1 MTKVFCECCGQQIRA
16 VRNPAAKAPRFKG
29 YDDYAAASVAAKNA
43 AAAELGLHWHL
54 VPGASVLATLPA
66 AWVACK
72 VFGRTSKSPRDVR
85 LPAAR
90 FWANGLLPLG
100 PDYAAE
106 YAWEPAAAVV
116 ADMAEAA

>member
-1 MTKVFCECCGQQIRA
+1 MMTKVFCECCGQPIRA
-16 VRNPAAKAPRFKG
+16 SRKPARPVFKG
-29 YDDYAAASVAAKNA
+29 YDDFTPALVAAKNA
-43 AAAELGLHWHL
+43 AVAELGLHWHL
-54 VPGASVLATLPA
+54 LPGASVIATLPA

-72 VFGRTSKSPRDVR
+72 VFGRTSKAPRDTR

-90 FWANGLLPLG
+90 FWQNGLLPVG

-106 YAWEPAAAVV
+106 YAWEPRAG

>member
-1 MTKVFCECCGQQIRA
+1 VAKVFCECCGQQIRA
-16 VRNPAAKAPRFKG
+16 RKPTRPVFKG
-29 YDDYAAASVAAKNA
+29 YDDFCPAVVTAKNA

-54 VPGASVLATLPA
+54 VAGASVLATLPA

-90 FWANGLLPLG
+90 FWANGLLPVG
-100 PDYAAE
+100 PDYAEE
-106 YAWEPAAAVV
+106 YAWEPDAPAIARAA
-116 ADMAEAA
+116 